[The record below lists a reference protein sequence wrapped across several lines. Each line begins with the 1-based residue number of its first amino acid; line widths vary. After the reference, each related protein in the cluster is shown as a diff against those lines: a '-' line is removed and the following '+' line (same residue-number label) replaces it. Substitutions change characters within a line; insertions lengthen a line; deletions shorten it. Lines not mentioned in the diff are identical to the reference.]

1 MTTSWYYDSHEKG
14 AFPHQQQLC
23 DAVEW
28 IKGCNLEGQQLISP
42 THLTAPIANPL
53 TIRLLALRKALKQL
67 ESSINT
73 TRGKIKKQVEEQF
86 AKHKSFV
93 MQGTFKAQGSSADTL
108 GAPIL
113 EIEIGENK
121 PFKFQHAMGHL
132 ALYEFFTNFGSILDR
147 LAYEINMLYNLQIP
161 KVKIDWGQLTK
172 ETNLTKIGGK
182 DKELE
187 ASLRNYMGKLKTATR
202 FRNRIVHDGMI
213 KVDIDISIMGLSV
226 NLAQDP
232 DNETSPMNKD
242 AVSFCEETKADIL
255 KLLDGS
261 YELILQHIETQGK
274 PPW

>member
-1 MTTSWYYDSHEKG
+1 MFFALSWRLVGIACVSE
-14 AFPHQQQLC
+14 
-23 DAVEW
+23 E
-28 IKGCNLEGQQLISP
+28 
-42 THLTAPIANPL
+42 TAPSPL
-53 TIRLLALRKALKQL
+53 CK
-67 ESSINT
+67 
-73 TRGKIKKQVEEQF
+73 
-86 AKHKSFV
+86 
-93 MQGTFKAQGSSADTL
+93 
-108 GAPIL
+108 
-113 EIEIGENK
+113 EN
-121 PFKFQHAMGHL
+121 HI
-132 ALYEFFTNFGSILDR
+132 SC
-147 LAYEINMLYNLQIP
+147 
-161 KVKIDWGQLTK
+161 
-172 ETNLTKIGGK
+172 
-182 DKELE
+182 KELA